1 MYYKYPVLTKTPYT
15 DFFRYRDIFQIL
27 PFEEEELNLKLSEY
41 HFISI
46 LEINLEEL
54 FKYIDKSID
63 VPLLFNENNELL
75 ESGKESINL
84 TEMEPLIKFDHYIN
98 YAKSLVIEILS
109 TITLFEHFDYPNETS
124 NGWFR
129 EIPPKDKEL
138 TIKWGKKWLPIS
150 NSPIESFSC
159 TKLFNRIEK
168 NNPLEYFKT
177 IGSSYKKI
185 KFPSDIEEKLNIYF
199 KLDIEVREVLNNSF
213 TYFLHANHIKED
225 FPSLAIVSLV
235 NSIENLVNY
244 NHKNTTVEKCN
255 ECGQDRFRIT
265 KKFNDFLDENLE
277 GYYSRKEIKGMIG
290 DIYSKRSKIVHTGI
304 LYKSEKNKPIWEG
317 SLLDSTSDL
326 IVIIAVTR
334 IVINSWIKN
343 YCT

>member
-1 MYYKYPVLTKTPYT
+1 MYYRYPVLTKTPYT

-27 PFEEEELNLKLSEY
+27 PFQEEEFNLNLSEY
-41 HFISI
+41 HFVSI

-54 FKYIDKSID
+54 FKYVDKSID
-63 VPLLFNENNELL
+63 FQQIFIENNQLL

-84 TEMEPLIKFDHYIN
+84 TEAEPLIKCDHYIN
-98 YAKSLVIEILS
+98 YAKSLVLGILS

-129 EIPPKDKEL
+129 EIPPKNKEL

-150 NSPIESFSC
+150 NSPIESFSK
-159 TKLFNRIEK
+159 TQFFNRIEEK
-168 NNPLEYFKT
+168 NPLEYFKT
-177 IGSSYKKI
+177 IDSSYKKI
-185 KFPSDIEEKLNIYF
+185 KFPSDIEEKLNKF
-199 KLDIEVREVLNNSF
+199 FTLDIEVREVLDNSF
-213 TYFLHANHIKED
+213 TYFLHANHVKDD

-265 KKFNDFLDENLE
+265 KKFNDFLDKNLE
-277 GYYSRKEIKGMIG
+277 GYYSRKEIGGMIG
-290 DIYSKRSKIVHTGI
+290 DIYSKRSKIVHTGN

-317 SLLDSTSDL
+317 SLLDSTSDI

>member
-1 MYYKYPVLTKTPYT
+1 MYYRYPVLTKRPYT
-15 DFFRYRDIFQIL
+15 DFFRYRNIFQIL
-27 PFEEEELNLKLSEY
+27 PYEEEEFNLKLSEY
-41 HFISI
+41 HFVSI

-54 FKYIDKSID
+54 FKYVDKSID
-63 VPLLFNENNELL
+63 VQLLFVENNELL

-84 TEMEPLIKFDHYIN
+84 TEAAPLIKFDHYIN
-98 YAKSLVIEILS
+98 YAKSLVIGVLS

-129 EIPPKDKEL
+129 EIPPQNKEF
-138 TIKWGKKWLPIS
+138 IVKWGGKCLPIS
-150 NSPIESFSC
+150 NSQIESFSK
-159 TKLFNRIEK
+159 TQLFNRIEEK
-168 NNPLEYFKT
+168 NPLEYFKT
-177 IGSSYKKI
+177 LDSNYKKI
-185 KFPSDIEEKLNIYF
+185 KFPSDIEDKLNKF
-199 KLDIEVREVLNNSF
+199 FNLEIEVREVLDNSF
-213 TYFLHANHIKED
+213 TYFLHANHVKED

-290 DIYSKRSKIVHTGI
+290 DIYSKRSKIVHTGN

-317 SLLDSTSDL
+317 SLLDSKLDL
-326 IVIIAVTR
+326 TVTIAVTR